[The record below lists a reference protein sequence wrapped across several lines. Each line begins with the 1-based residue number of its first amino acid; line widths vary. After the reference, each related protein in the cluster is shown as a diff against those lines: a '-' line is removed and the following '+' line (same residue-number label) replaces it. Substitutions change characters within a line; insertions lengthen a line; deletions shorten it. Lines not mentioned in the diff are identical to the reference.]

1 MTKSKK
7 VKIAII
13 GTGSAGMKAYREA
26 SKYTNSICLI
36 EGSHYGT
43 TCARVGCMPSKLLI
57 AASEAA
63 HCGHHAKGF
72 GVNYS
77 EREIDGKKVM
87 KRVRDERDRFVGFV
101 VEAVESWPEDHKL
114 FGQAKFLSD
123 NILEVQT
130 KDGDVKIEA
139 ERIIIATGSRPRKLA
154 LLDGLEDRVIVNDDI
169 FNFDD
174 LPKSIAVFG
183 AGVIALELGQ
193 ALHRLGV
200 RATIF
205 GRTNLGLISDPKL
218 LKHSKD
224 IFNDELDIV
233 WQAKFNSV
241 KAHDSGVEIDFET
254 DDKNRKESFE
264 YVLSASGRV
273 PNLDNLGLES
283 TSIKLNKKGLPNFD
297 LNTGRIDDTHIFIA
311 GDVNNILPLL
321 HEAADDGKIAGYNA
335 ANYPDIKEFERRS
348 KISVMFCDPQIMTV
362 GDSFEELKSKNIDFK
377 IGEVDFKGQ
386 GRSRVMLVNKG
397 LLRVYGE
404 TSTGKFLGAEMTG
417 PRAENIAHL
426 LAWSH
431 QSNLTVKEILDKP
444 FYHPVIEE
452 GVRTA
457 FVDLLNNLEG
467 KQ

>member
-1 MTKSKK
+1 MTEIKK

-26 SKYTNSICLI
+26 SKFTDSICLI
-36 EGSHYGT
+36 EANAYGT

-63 HCGHHAKGF
+63 HLGEHAQGF
-72 GVNYS
+72 GVNYPK
-77 EREIDGKKVM
+77 REIDGKKVM
-87 KRVRDERDRFVGFV
+87 KRVRDERNRFVSFV
-101 VEAVESWPEDHKL
+101 VSDVEDWPAEHKI
-114 FGQAKFLSD
+114 FGHAKFLSD
-123 NILEVQT
+123 NILEVKT

-139 ERIIIATGSRPRKLA
+139 ERIIIATGSRPRTLT
-154 LLDGLEDRVIVNDDI
+154 LLENLGDRVIVNDDI
-169 FNFDD
+169 FDFDD

-200 RATIF
+200 RTVIF
-205 GRTNLGLISDPKL
+205 GRSNLGPISDPDL

-233 WQAKFNSV
+233 WQPKINAITASKN
-241 KAHDSGVEIDFET
+241 AVEIDF
-254 DDKNRKESFE
+254 DNRKESFE
-264 YVLSASGRV
+264 YILSASGRV
-273 PNLDNLGLES
+273 PNLDNLALEN
-283 TSIKLNKKGLPNFD
+283 TSIKLNEKGIPNFD
-297 LNTGRIDDTHIFIA
+297 LQTGRIDQTHIFIA

-335 ANYPDIKEFERRS
+335 ANYSDIKKFERRS

-362 GDSFEELKSKNIDFK
+362 GESFAELKKQNIDFK
-377 IGEVDFKGQ
+377 IGQVDFKGQ

-397 LLRVYGE
+397 LLRVYGDAA
-404 TSTGKFLGAEMTG
+404 TGKFLGAEMTG

-426 LAWSH
+426 LAWAH
-431 QSNLTVKEILDKP
+431 QSNLSVKEILDRP

-457 FVDLLNNLEG
+457 FVDLLKNIEN
-467 KQ
+467 K